1 MGAIYSNGR
10 GVISVLEETSGGCHI
25 QSIYV
30 MGNVFL
36 LLFCHKADQH
46 RERVLCSL
54 LIDVRMVNAGIV

>member
-30 MGNVFL
+30 TGNVFL
-36 LLFCHKADQH
+36 LLFCHKADQQ
-46 RERVLCSL
+46 REREYYVVC
-54 LIDVRMVNAGIV
+54 